1 MENNE
6 KIICTCMDVTENEII
21 DAIKNHNC
29 DTAEKVG
36 DKTGAGTVCGGCI
49 HLIERIIEDQKK

>member
-1 MENNE
+1 
-6 KIICTCMDVTENEII
+6 MDVTEKEII
-21 DAIKNHNC
+21 EAIKNHNC

>member
-6 KIICTCMDVTENEII
+6 KIICTCMDVTEKEII
-21 DAIKNHNC
+21 DAIKNDGC

-36 DKTGAGTVCGGCI
+36 DKTGAGTVCGGCKGI
-49 HLIERIIEDQKK
+49 IERLIKENKN